1 MTTEERINLFTR
13 ELSYISDSNLKEFA
27 KAILKDAD
35 EYFFTVPASSTGK
48 YHPDFAR
55 GNGGLVRHTKAVVYF
70 TNEITRSEMEFKLL
84 DRHTADLLLVAALA
98 HDIKKQGDGI
108 EGHTVKEHPTLAAKF
123 IKKLWFDKEGNFN
136 ISGNDIDYIYEVI
149 ESHMG
154 PWQEPKPETRNQLIV
169 YYADYIASRKE
180 IVGLSFI
187 DNNDNVEQTPI
198 EEPVAD
204 SLMTVDGY
212 VFTFGQTR
220 GMTIKE
226 SYETNPGYIKW
237 MANKEGFGNVEVQN
251 LVKEFLNKR

>member
-13 ELSYISDSNLKEFA
+13 ELSYISDSNLKNFA
-27 KAILKDAD
+27 KAILENAD
-35 EYFFTVPASSTGK
+35 EYFFTVPASSSGK

-70 TNEITRSEMEFKLL
+70 TNEIVRSELEFKIL

-108 EGHTVKEHPTLAAKF
+108 EGHTVKEHPALAAKYV
-123 IKKLWFDKEGNFN
+123 KKLWFNEEDNFGILGNN
-136 ISGNDIDYIYEVI
+136 IDFICEVI

-180 IVGLSFI
+180 ITGLTFI
-187 DNNDNVEQTPI
+187 DNNDNSEQAPA
-198 EEPVAD
+198 EEPVA
-204 SLMTVDGY
+204 STPMTVDEY
-212 VFTFGQTR
+212 RFTFGQTK

-226 SYETNPGYIKW
+226 SYEANPGYIKW

-251 LVKEFLNKR
+251 LVKEFLSR